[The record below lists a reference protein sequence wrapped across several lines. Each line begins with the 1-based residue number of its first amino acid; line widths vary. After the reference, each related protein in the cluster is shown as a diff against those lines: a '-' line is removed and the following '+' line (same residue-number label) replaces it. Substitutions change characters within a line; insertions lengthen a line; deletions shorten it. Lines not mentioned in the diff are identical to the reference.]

1 MVTFTIKKGM
11 ATMEKETAPDFG
23 HLIVE
28 LLHSA
33 IIAHLMHWQTTSY
46 AAHVALVDYYDE
58 IPDAVDKLVE
68 AYMGKYGRVGK
79 MPMEMVD
86 YQNIDPVAYFDYLYE
101 MAVEGRT
108 AIPVDSYLLNL
119 YDTVLELISTTRYKL
134 RELS

>member
-1 MVTFTIKKGM
+1 MVTFTVKKGM

-23 HLIVE
+23 NLIVE

-46 AAHVALVDYYDE
+46 AAHVALGDYYDE
-58 IPDAVDKLVE
+58 IPEAVDKLVE

-86 YQNIDPVAYFDYLYE
+86 YQNIEPAAYFDYLYE
-101 MAVEGRT
+101 MASEGRLSV
-108 AIPVDSYLLNL
+108 PQDSFLLNL
-119 YDTVLELISTTRYKL
+119 YDGILDLISTTRYKL

>member
-1 MVTFTIKKGM
+1 MVTFTVKKGV

-33 IIAHLMHWQTTSY
+33 IITHLMHWQTTSY
-46 AAHVALVDYYDE
+46 SAHVALGDYYNE
-58 IPDAVDKLVE
+58 IPDSVDKLVE
-68 AYMGKYGRVGK
+68 AYMGKYGRVGT

-86 YQNIDPVAYFDYLYE
+86 YQSIGPVGYFDYLYE
-101 MAVEGRT
+101 MAVEGRA
-108 AIPVDSYLLNL
+108 AIPDDSYLLNL
-119 YDTVLELISTTRYKL
+119 YDGILDLISTTRYKL